1 MRGVTEPCESTLIW
15 LALKAGIV
23 LGTMFEPMIGVPVM
37 DTVSPSRQTLL
48 VKASIQTLPDGPCS
62 TNSPGQTAVIKPVRF
77 VCVQAAASA
86 RPGAAATAHRMTHTF
101 CRVAL
106 MPVIIS

>member
-1 MRGVTEPCESTLIW
+1 MFVPMM
-15 LALKAGIV
+15 
-23 LGTMFEPMIGVPVM
+23 GTPVM
-37 DTVSPSRQTLL
+37 DTVSPSCQTLL
-48 VKASIQTLPDGPCS
+48 VKASIQTFPDGPCS

-77 VCVQAAASA
+77 VGMQVGASA
-86 RPGAAATAHRMTHTF
+86 RPDAAATAHRMAHTV